1 MVETK
6 FYGRWA
12 IVTGASSGIGEAF
25 AEHLA
30 AAGLDLVLAARS
42 TDRLHALG
50 DRLSRA
56 HGVSCR
62 VVTVDLSTPQ
72 ATSALVEATDDLD
85 VGLLISN
92 AGGGRPGSLLDQP
105 LEDLHRRFTLN
116 AVAHLELVHAF
127 GRRFVGRG
135 RGGIVLVSA
144 LGAVHGLPNMA
155 HESAAKAY
163 VLNLGEALHHEL
175 APAGVDVTV
184 LLPGNVDT
192 PIIDAFGLD
201 RAALPIRP
209 QPADAAVREAM
220 AALRKGRPLHIPG
233 RMMRLMTRLVPRSR
247 SVRMNGRMLGQAA
260 RTLAERDLG
269 ERDLVERGLA
279 RHGSAT
285 VRTRP

>member
-1 MVETK
+1 MIEIES
-6 FYGRWA
+6 YGRWA
-12 IVTGASSGIGEAF
+12 VVTGASSGIGEAF

-42 TDRLHALG
+42 TDRLQALG

-72 ATSALVEATDDLD
+72 ATSALVDATDDLD

-92 AGGGRPGSLLDQP
+92 AGGGRPGPLLDQP

-116 AVAHLELVHAF
+116 AIAHLELVHAF
-127 GRRFVGRG
+127 GRRFVDRG

-209 QPADAAVREAM
+209 QPADAAVREAV

-233 RMMRLMTRLVPRSR
+233 RMMRLMTRLVPRAR
-247 SVRMNGRMLGQAA
+247 SVRMNGRMLGRAA
-260 RTLAERDLG
+260 RNLAERD
-269 ERDLVERGLA
+269 LA